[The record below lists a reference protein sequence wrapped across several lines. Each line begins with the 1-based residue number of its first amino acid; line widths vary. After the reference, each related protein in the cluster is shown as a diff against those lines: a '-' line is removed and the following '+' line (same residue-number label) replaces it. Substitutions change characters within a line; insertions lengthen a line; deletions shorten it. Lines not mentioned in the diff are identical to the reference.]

1 MEEKDI
7 QQLHAHIIRLLDGK
21 RLKEGLEAMHK
32 LAAGTT
38 GQGIGNAIEEIE
50 TTYQYML
57 QYMKQDC
64 ADPERQNLYNKLL
77 ADAYTWADKAQRARL
92 TPISTRLYFD
102 KLRFSQLK
110 PFRTLSELQLEM
122 EAYTENMGLS
132 GLLDNGNGTPNDEIS
147 KRHEQAYSDMF
158 HRIWLADI
166 WDCQEEEEAHKLL
179 SSLLVPVQDLSLFAS
194 ALTLSLMEIFDSR
207 KLLLLLDC
215 CQHAAEEVRQRATI
229 GAAIIIF
236 LHDKRISAYPALSAR
251 IRLLNED
258 PAFAK
263 NLNTIQIQ
271 LWRSRETKKID
282 KKMREEIIP
291 EMLRNA
297 NNITKAKLDL
307 DEDEIPEDINPEW
320 EDWMEKSGMNDKL
333 MEINELQMEGADIYM
348 STFSQL
354 KTYPFFRDIS
364 NWFYP
369 FDAQHS
375 AVAHATRKQGKRSH
389 SLLGHILQSGIFC
402 NSDKY
407 SFALTIAQIPEE
419 QQKMMEAQFEAQ
431 NEANNETSAF
441 EKMEAHSRRP
451 DTISN
456 QYIQDLYRFFK
467 VHPRKQEF
475 HDIFE
480 EPLNLAATQTLKGAF
495 SHAESKLNLAEYL
508 FSKGYTAEA
517 LTFYQ
522 DIIRNNEGNDAEIFQ
537 KAGYCHQQ
545 NKDYRNAIE
554 AYWQADS
561 RKPGNSW
568 TLRHLAACHKQL
580 KQYDEALSYYKKVEQ
595 IMPDN
600 LNTLFQIGYCL
611 TETKHYEE
619 ALAYFFKIEY
629 GNPQSAKA
637 QRAVAWCSFAAG
649 KPEQALKYY
658 EKAISNSPQMQDYL
672 NAGHVHWSMG
682 HAGKAAE
689 NYAKAA
695 KLSPSM
701 DDFITLF
708 NKDEEILKEA
718 GIPQE
723 EIPLMRDL
731 IRYMAKQS

>member
-32 LAAGTT
+32 LAAGIT

-77 ADAYTWADKAQRARL
+77 ADAYTWADKAQRTRL

-215 CQHAAEEVRQRATI
+215 CQHAAEEVRQRATT

-595 IMPDN
+595 M
-600 LNTLFQIGYCL
+600 
-611 TETKHYEE
+611 
-619 ALAYFFKIEY
+619 IE
-629 GNPQSAKA
+629 
-637 QRAVAWCSFAAG
+637 
-649 KPEQALKYY
+649 
-658 EKAISNSPQMQDYL
+658 
-672 NAGHVHWSMG
+672 
-682 HAGKAAE
+682 
-689 NYAKAA
+689 
-695 KLSPSM
+695 
-701 DDFITLF
+701 
-708 NKDEEILKEA
+708 
-718 GIPQE
+718 
-723 EIPLMRDL
+723 
-731 IRYMAKQS
+731 